1 MRRVKLTAFLAL
13 ILLMSLSAVKSL
25 CAETP
30 WGRVP
35 VYGYKD
41 TIRKD
46 NRKFAPYAILVE
58 ERNVTGLYLEYTYSR
73 YNSHQRAWKVRMV
86 DKHGNPTPSH
96 GNLRITFPFPS
107 IWSDEYQAYWKWTKA
122 YAEQYDWSYNL
133 VGYLLPTTHIL
144 NEDGLEIRFKNE
156 FSSATVTVQFE

>member
-73 YNSHQRAWKVRMV
+73 YNMEGPHGGQARQSHAQSRQPAHHLPVPQ
-86 DKHGNPTPSH
+86 H
-96 GNLRITFPFPS
+96 
-107 IWSDEYQAYWKWTKA
+107 
-122 YAEQYDWSYNL
+122 L
-133 VGYLLPTTHIL
+133 VG
-144 NEDGLEIRFKNE
+144 
-156 FSSATVTVQFE
+156 

>member
-1 MRRVKLTAFLAL
+1 MRCLKLTAFLV
-13 ILLMSLSAVKSL
+13 LLLMMSLSAVKSF

-30 WGRVP
+30 RGRVP

-41 TIRKD
+41 TIHKD
-46 NRKFAPYAILVE
+46 NRKFAPYAILIE

-86 DKHGNPTPSH
+86 DKDGNPKPSH

-107 IWSDEYQAYWKWTKA
+107 IWSDEIEAYWKWTKA
-122 YAEQYDWSYNL
+122 YAERYDWSYNI
-133 VGYLLPTTHIL
+133 VGYLLPTTSTL
-144 NEDGLEIRFKNE
+144 NKDG
-156 FSSATVTVQFE
+156 VQI